1 MAAGRGYRAKD
12 PSRAQPLCCTDPKT
26 ETCQTVKS
34 RVSTSFE
41 IGSRAR
47 IAQSEHNLLPALPE
61 RLAKQPVHMDKKAFG
76 RLKRGKMHPEAKL
89 DLHGM
94 TQDQAHPH

>member
-1 MAAGRGYRAKD
+1 MTRRKLTTDEIELWRQVADTARRIH
-12 PSRAQPLCCTDPKT
+12 PERSRYVAPTPKPKPVK
-26 ETCQTVKS
+26 TVKS

-61 RLAKQPVHMDKKAFG
+61 RLA
-76 RLKRGKMHPEAKL
+76 
-89 DLHGM
+89 
-94 TQDQAHPH
+94 